1 MGARFFSQIS
11 SVLRSAACKHEG
23 QFTASG
29 PGLVLHRLR
38 FAVRAWIAPV
48 ARRRVC
54 RLETCDEALR
64 DKFRGIL
71 ELPPL
76 LLLVLLAIWRVPG
89 APDVAFAADM
99 ANTPGYDQQDWHKI
113 NKEQGLQADK
123 LSDRPGQTG
132 VLVETF
138 EPISRYDMS
147 SLLPGDLSLVARQC
161 SAIRFEEPWCSTRKC
176 ERAPQ
181 FLRTQ
186 NTTLPDPRCQSAIS
200 SGWRGQAVARAV
212 QGRQTL
218 VP

>member
-1 MGARFFSQIS
+1 MRVNSQH
-11 SVLRSAACKHEG
+11 V
-23 QFTASG
+23 SG

-161 SAIRFEEPWCSTRKC
+161 SEQSGSKSHGAAHGNASEHLSFC
-176 ERAPQ
+176 ER
-181 FLRTQ
+181 RTR
-186 NTTLPDPRCQSAIS
+186 RCLTHDAKAQ
-200 SGWRGQAVARAV
+200 
-212 QGRQTL
+212 
-218 VP
+218 